1 MPSSVSGSAGWS
13 ALPLTDLGFGLV
25 VGDVRAPDGLLEIGQ
40 RHGDVRAGQL
50 LERLGGDDLVRAP
63 AGGGHP
69 LA

>member
-40 RHGDVRAGQL
+40 RHGDGAGQL